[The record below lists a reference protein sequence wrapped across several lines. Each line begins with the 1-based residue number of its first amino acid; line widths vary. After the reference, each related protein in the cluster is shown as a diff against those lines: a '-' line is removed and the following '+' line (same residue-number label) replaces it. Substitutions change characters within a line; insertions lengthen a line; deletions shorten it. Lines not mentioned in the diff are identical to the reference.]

1 MLGCKQ
7 KDDEDEGRPVLLKMI
22 LKAIINNMEKQITDL
37 QSLHRNTNTKFQQM
51 ETRLIS
57 DQSCNGC

>member
-22 LKAIINNMEKQITDL
+22 LKASINSTEKQITEL

-51 ETRLIS
+51 ETRLI
-57 DQSCNGC
+57 